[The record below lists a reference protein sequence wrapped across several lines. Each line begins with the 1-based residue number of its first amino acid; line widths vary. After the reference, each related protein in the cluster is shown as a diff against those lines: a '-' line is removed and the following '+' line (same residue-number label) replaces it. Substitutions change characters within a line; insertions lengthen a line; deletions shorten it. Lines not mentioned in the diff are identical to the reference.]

1 MKEVRKKNIT
11 IFVHCFPPAKG
22 GLEYLVE
29 EIKKVLD
36 PKYEVHVIA
45 GQGLSLDS
53 YKTFSNFT
61 TDQSNNVHR
70 LELDYFW
77 QRFTNKFLNKIIFK
91 LGFFSP
97 FYFGPILK
105 YTPEI
110 QATIK
115 SSDLIIGT
123 GIPTKSFIDAHF
135 FAKKYH
141 KKLILLPTYHNVSY
155 HNNCWF
161 FQKAFDYADKVICLS
176 EKEKTD
182 LTKKYK
188 INVEKIN
195 VIKYSP
201 YTFEEINSQK
211 KKLNKSIEQRVVNFK
226 NKKITLGYVGQITER
241 KNLKMFKEF
250 LDKYLVEFKSRG
262 YQLKILLAGAKTNS
276 SPLIEKLLEKYIKNN
291 DVKIIYNFSSKKEIF
306 NKIDIFINPSVEES
320 LGIVNLEAI
329 YYGLPTFINSLSAFA
344 DFFIDQQ
351 QQLFSNTNEIHHI
364 ISGIVKNQ
372 NLSTLLIQQ
381 YQLLKKY
388 SNDLYYQ
395 KLDKLIFSCLNNY

>member
-1 MKEVRKKNIT
+1 MEFLT
-11 IFVHCFPPAKG
+11 G
-22 GLEYLVE
+22 
-29 EIKKVLD
+29 EIYKILSKD
-36 PKYEVHVIA
+36 NNVHVMT
-45 GQGLSLDS
+45 GEGRTLDS
-53 YKTFSNFT
+53 YKSFSDYVRTN
-61 TDQSNNVHR
+61 DKNIHR
-70 LELDYFW
+70 LKLNYFL
-77 QRFTNKFLNKIIFK
+77 QKITNFFLNKVIFK
-91 LGFFSP
+91 IPFFSP

-110 QATIK
+110 QVIIK

-161 FQKAFDYADKVICLS
+161 FQKALDYADKIICLS

-188 INVEKIN
+188 IDGEKIE

-201 YTFEEINSQK
+201 YTLEEINSQK

-241 KNLKMFKEF
+241 KNLKIFKEF
-250 LDKYLVEFKSRG
+250 LDKYLTEFESKG

-276 SPLIEKLLEKYIKNN
+276 SPMIEKLLEKYIKNN
-291 DVKIIYNFSSKKEIF
+291 IIKIIYNFSNKEKIF
-306 NKIDIFINPSVEES
+306 NKIDVFINPSVEES
-320 LGIVNLEAI
+320 LGIVNFEAI
-329 YYGLPTFINSLSAFA
+329 YNFIPTIINKNSAFPILIT
-344 DFFIDQQ
+344 FPTISFS
-351 QQLFSNTNEIHHI
+351 FSNMLEIKNI
-364 ISGIVKNQ
+364 IDNLIKETGVCRQVIENQ
-372 NLSTLLIQQ
+372 FN
-381 YQLLKKY
+381 
-388 SNDLYYQ
+388 
-395 KLDKLIFSCLNNY
+395 KLISYNKDIFSKSLNNMIK